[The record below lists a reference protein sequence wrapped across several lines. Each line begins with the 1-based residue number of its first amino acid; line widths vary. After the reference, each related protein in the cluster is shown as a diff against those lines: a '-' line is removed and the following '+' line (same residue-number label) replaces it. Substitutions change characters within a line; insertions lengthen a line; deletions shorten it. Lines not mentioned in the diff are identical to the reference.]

1 MTRTGTTSET
11 IAEFAAGFD
20 RARTS
25 AATVR
30 QCGRAL
36 ADTLAVGI
44 AGLREPSVGRALR
57 YVEDSTLRL
66 DGGNSRPAYARL
78 WGTGRTAPIET
89 AGLFNG
95 IAAHVLDFDD
105 ASSPMSGHPSVALL
119 PALVALAEARDI
131 EGLRLASAYAVGF
144 EICCKVGRALDLTHY
159 ARGWHMTSS
168 VGTIAAAAAC
178 GHLLGMS
185 AAPIVNAIGLAV
197 AQTGGTRENFGTDAK
212 SFQAGQCNA
221 AALRA
226 VLLAEQGFTAAPT
239 ALDGKA
245 GYTALYSKGEDIS
258 AALRCLPSDPLE
270 IESSGV
276 EVKKYPACYG
286 IHRPLDGL
294 FELRQKHSLT
304 MDDIEQIKVETSY
317 GALAPLILH
326 MPRSGTEGKFS
337 MQYTLA
343 AAIADGEIRLASFT
357 DEAVARPALRGLMG
371 RISAREVSDQMVP
384 RWALITVQ
392 LKSGEVL
399 RRRIGELRGS
409 ARSPLSDVELLA
421 KIMDCVSWSGRPIDP
436 TSLFQAAMQLGT
448 HRVRDI
454 LMAVERPKN
463 ATSKAS

>member
-1 MTRTGTTSET
+1 MTGAGTASEI
-11 IAEFAAGFD
+11 IADFAAGFD
-20 RARTS
+20 RARLS
-25 AATVR
+25 DATLR

-44 AGLREPSVGRALR
+44 AGLREPSVGQALR
-57 YVEDSTLRL
+57 YVEGPVPQR
-66 DGGNSRPAYARL
+66 DGGTNEPAFARL
-78 WGTGRTAPIET
+78 WGTGRTAPMET
-89 AGLFNG
+89 AALFNG
-95 IAAHVLDFDD
+95 ISAHVLDFDD

-131 EGLRLASAYAVGF
+131 EGSWLASAYVVGF

-178 GHLLGMS
+178 GHLLGLD
-185 AAPIVNAIGLAV
+185 AARIVHALGLAV

-226 VLLAEQGFTAAPT
+226 VLLAEQGFTAAST

-258 AALRCLPSDPLE
+258 AVLNGLGSGPLE
-270 IESSGV
+270 IEGSGI
-276 EVKKYPACYG
+276 EVKKYPACYS

-294 FELRQKHSLT
+294 FDLQNTHSLT
-304 MDDIEQIKVETSY
+304 ADDVERIEVETSY
-317 GALAPLILH
+317 GALAPLVPH

-343 AAIADGEIRLASFT
+343 AAIADKEVRLASFT
-357 DEAVARPALRGLMG
+357 DEAVARPALRGLMA
-371 RISAREVSDQMVP
+371 RISAREMSDQMVP
-384 RWALITVQ
+384 RWASITVT
-392 LKSGEVL
+392 LKNGEVL
-399 RRRIGELRGS
+399 RQRIDELRGS
-409 ARSPLSDVELLA
+409 PHSPLSDEELLT
-421 KIMDCVSWSGRPIDP
+421 KISDCVSWSGLSIDP

-454 LMAVERPKN
+454 LTAAERTAPT
-463 ATSKAS
+463 TSKVS